1 MLTLNKKTEFLD
13 SEKKKPLLSKITSSD
28 CLKIVFSY
36 IREKKT
42 LEIIRY
48 NNKLQRR
55 LDKTKKDYN
64 QICVYSRYSYLAD
77 IFEKNDFLHHS
88 FFFERNVILLNCSM
102 YLIIFIASIIL
113 MSIPFNLFFNNNS
126 RNLNDLINNWKISP
140 IKNIDF
146 NNSGDLIIFGHFQS
160 IQKEVPDI
168 CYDIDDYS
176 YGCTKTI
183 SAIGEKDFIIWE
195 NHSFYVERFN
205 NLKYKDIIDN
215 KKGNKTFCGY
225 DSRKN
230 KLYFENECPINYIEI
245 TNNTVPSKKLNF
257 TTIKLN
263 DLKYLH
269 YTNEYIEGNIL
280 IDLKVSAP
288 KGICDYRHSI
298 NELKYY
304 FKDYGNLGYGEDGCY
319 NNLYDFSYNK
329 IDHMIIYDFLE
340 QNELNNTEE
349 YLKLDTDIYLYSR
362 AYKGIKSP
370 SKRKIKFVIQ
380 NYKLF
385 NIFLFIFLFYI
396 GQNLS
401 LFILYFL
408 FLLKCFYA
416 LKFTYSLTIFILVI
430 NFIEIIFII
439 IDINIYYIVKTS
451 SDANKKV
458 LFLGLMNYSLNLFI
472 FLICFIVTLLSNY
485 YIYNIML

>member
-1 MLTLNKKTEFLD
+1 
-13 SEKKKPLLSKITSSD
+13 
-28 CLKIVFSY
+28 
-36 IREKKT
+36 
-42 LEIIRY
+42 
-48 NNKLQRR
+48 
-55 LDKTKKDYN
+55 
-64 QICVYSRYSYLAD
+64 
-77 IFEKNDFLHHS
+77 
-88 FFFERNVILLNCSM
+88 
-102 YLIIFIASIIL
+102 
-113 MSIPFNLFFNNNS
+113 
-126 RNLNDLINNWKISP
+126 
-140 IKNIDF
+140 
-146 NNSGDLIIFGHFQS
+146 
-160 IQKEVPDI
+160 
-168 CYDIDDYS
+168 
-176 YGCTKTI
+176 
-183 SAIGEKDFIIWE
+183 
-195 NHSFYVERFN
+195 
-205 NLKYKDIIDN
+205 
-215 KKGNKTFCGY
+215 
-225 DSRKN
+225 
-230 KLYFENECPINYIEI
+230 
-245 TNNTVPSKKLNF
+245 
-257 TTIKLN
+257 
-263 DLKYLH
+263 
-269 YTNEYIEGNIL
+269 
-280 IDLKVSAP
+280 
-288 KGICDYRHSI
+288 
-298 NELKYY
+298 
-304 FKDYGNLGYGEDGCY
+304 
-319 NNLYDFSYNK
+319 
-329 IDHMIIYDFLE
+329 MIIYDFLE

-408 FLLKCFYA
+408 FSLKCFYA